1 MQMQFLVAHATMV
14 TPGNVPAACS
24 CGHLLDTTHMLCC
37 KYGDSAWLTRHN
49 KIQQAVAGFARKQ
62 GLAVDQN
69 ARKSFDDAQIISE
82 PDLILYFP
90 DKALWGDV
98 DNVGMPW
105 TTGRESKT
113 KST

>member
-1 MQMQFLVAHATMV
+1 MCLLLA
-14 TPGNVPAACS
+14 

-37 KYGDSAWLTRHN
+37 KYGDSAWLSRHN

-69 ARKSFDDAQIISE
+69 ARKSFEDAQIMSE
-82 PDLILYFP
+82 PDLILHFP

-98 DNVGMPW
+98 SVVDPLAPSNVRGNDNVGMPW